1 MNMFGRTPVLH
12 ARKLVYAYPG
22 QQVLNGFTAE
32 FHAGLTWLKG
42 ANGSGKSTLL
52 KILAGVLEPQSGTRV
67 VMDIDAARQPFA
79 YRRNVFWCGP
89 DSLPFDHLLAMEYL
103 GFIQGLYP
111 TFDGSAVPHYL
122 DELGLREQ
130 LGTPIGRMSTGTKRK
145 VWLVAALASGVP
157 VVILD
162 EPLNALDHDALSCM
176 RRYFDRMAIERQ
188 QCLIV
193 ASHESPC
200 TNTSQVSEMT
210 LESNAANPVGLVEHA
225 GMEK

>member
-1 MNMFGRTPVLH
+1 MSAFGHNPILH
-12 ARKLVYAYPG
+12 AKQLVYAYPG
-22 QQVLNGFTAE
+22 QQVFNGFTAE

-67 VMDIDAARQPFA
+67 VMGIDAKRQPLA

-111 TFDGSAVPHYL
+111 TFDGSAVPHHL
-122 DELGLREQ
+122 NELGLREQ

-145 VWLVAALASGVP
+145 VWLTAALVSGTSTAL
-157 VVILD
+157 LD
-162 EPLNALDHDALSCM
+162 EPLNALDYNSVSYL
-176 RRYFDRMAIERQ
+176 RRYFIREAAERQ
-188 QCLIV
+188 RCWIV

-200 TNTSQVSEMT
+200 INTPHISE
-210 LESNAANPVGLVEHA
+210 LALR
-225 GMEK
+225 